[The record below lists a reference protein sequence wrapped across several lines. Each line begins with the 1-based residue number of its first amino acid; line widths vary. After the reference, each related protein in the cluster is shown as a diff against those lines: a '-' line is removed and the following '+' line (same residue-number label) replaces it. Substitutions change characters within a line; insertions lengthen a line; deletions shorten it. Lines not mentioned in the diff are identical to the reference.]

1 MSGFRLTS
9 CVWELTVACCFGGR
23 YCGSA
28 GGRARA
34 DELST
39 AECMDAAEQLADLG
53 CRRVSLIGGEVF
65 LRRDWAQIAGRL
77 TGLGVRVDVITNGY
91 MMSPEVLEQL
101 KQAGVSSVA
110 VSIDGPE
117 DVHDAGRQAGSF
129 KRAMEAVR
137 ALTAAGM
144 PVSVISTLR
153 RDCMGRLE
161 ELYRVLEGSG
171 IAAWQLQAC
180 SPMGSAARGLD
191 WRIDPAEVIA
201 FVMQH
206 RAEAPFMLGAADN
219 VGYFTDE
226 ELRLRGA
233 DGACF
238 QGCRAGISA
247 IGIDSAGNVR
257 GCESLYDERF
267 NEGNL
272 RQRKLRD
279 IWEDPGAFAY
289 NRQFRREMLTGS
301 CARCRMGPWC
311 AGGCRSY
318 NYFVHGKLY
327 ESPAGVSRGLPV
339 IDGEIAEA
347 PPAADEARRFRGSAP
362 VSGPGQPIQPVRTF
376 VSWYS
381 RRRNPSWVPSGFS
394 SRSSTY

>member
-1 MSGFRLTS
+1 M
-9 CVWELTVACCFGGR
+9 
-23 YCGSA
+23 
-28 GGRARA
+28 
-34 DELST
+34 
-39 AECMDAAEQLADLG
+39 
-53 CRRVSLIGGEVF
+53 
-65 LRRDWAQIAGRL
+65 
-77 TGLGVRVDVITNGY
+77 
-91 MMSPEVLEQL
+91 
-101 KQAGVSSVA
+101 A

-137 ALTAAGM
+137 VLTAAGM

-171 IAAWQLQAC
+171 IGAWQLQAC

-201 FVMQH
+201 FVMRH

-272 RQRKLRD
+272 RQRRLRD

-327 ESPAGVSRGLPV
+327 ESPACAGG
-339 IDGEIAEA
+339 AK
-347 PPAADEARRFRGSAP
+347 
-362 VSGPGQPIQPVRTF
+362 
-376 VSWYS
+376 
-381 RRRNPSWVPSGFS
+381 
-394 SRSSTY
+394 

>member
-1 MSGFRLTS
+1 M
-9 CVWELTVACCFGGR
+9 
-23 YCGSA
+23 
-28 GGRARA
+28 
-34 DELST
+34 
-39 AECMDAAEQLADLG
+39 
-53 CRRVSLIGGEVF
+53 
-65 LRRDWAQIAGRL
+65 
-77 TGLGVRVDVITNGY
+77 
-91 MMSPEVLEQL
+91 
-101 KQAGVSSVA
+101 
-110 VSIDGPE
+110 
-117 DVHDAGRQAGSF
+117 
-129 KRAMEAVR
+129 
-137 ALTAAGM
+137 
-144 PVSVISTLR
+144 SVISTLR

-171 IAAWQLQAC
+171 IGAWQLQAC
-180 SPMGSAARGLD
+180 SPMGNAARGLD

-201 FVMQH
+201 FVMRH

-272 RQRKLRD
+272 RQRRLRD

-289 NRQFRREMLTGS
+289 NRQFRREMLTGQ

-311 AGGCRSY
+311 AGGVPVVQLFRAREAVRKSGVCRRGQIRGRQSRPPLRIFY
-318 NYFVHGKLY
+318 RQFACRGRVLPDPKATDRWAGW
-327 ESPAGVSRGLPV
+327 SPRPCGALTAGHPVGRAIRRIPQKKTAAVSRSLFSEMGFIGPCRTP
-339 IDGEIAEA
+339 GTPA
-347 PPAADEARRFRGSAP
+347 PAAGGWAGAGDRPFRTC
-362 VSGPGQPIQPVRTF
+362 RT
-376 VSWYS
+376 
-381 RRRNPSWVPSGFS
+381 
-394 SRSSTY
+394 

>member
-9 CVWELTVACCFGGR
+9 CVWELTLACCFGCR

-39 AECMDAAEQLADLG
+39 AECLDAAEQLADLG

-161 ELYRVLEGSG
+161 ELYRALEGSG

-180 SPMGSAARGLD
+180 SPMGNAARGLD

-201 FVMQH
+201 FVMRH

-272 RQRKLRD
+272 RQRRLRD

-289 NRQFRREMLTGS
+289 NRQIGR
-301 CARCRMGPWC
+301 AH
-311 AGGCRSY
+311 
-318 NYFVHGKLY
+318 V
-327 ESPAGVSRGLPV
+327 
-339 IDGEIAEA
+339 
-347 PPAADEARRFRGSAP
+347 
-362 VSGPGQPIQPVRTF
+362 
-376 VSWYS
+376 
-381 RRRNPSWVPSGFS
+381 
-394 SRSSTY
+394 

>member
-9 CVWELTVACCFGGR
+9 CVWELTLACCFGCR

-91 MMSPEVLEQL
+91 LMSPEVLEQL

-171 IAAWQLQAC
+171 IGAWQLQAC

-272 RQRKLRD
+272 RQRRLRD

-327 ESPAGVSRGLPV
+327 ESPACAGG
-339 IDGEIAEA
+339 AK
-347 PPAADEARRFRGSAP
+347 
-362 VSGPGQPIQPVRTF
+362 
-376 VSWYS
+376 
-381 RRRNPSWVPSGFS
+381 
-394 SRSSTY
+394 

>member
-9 CVWELTVACCFGGR
+9 CVWELTLACCFGCR

-171 IAAWQLQAC
+171 IGAWQLQAC
-180 SPMGSAARGLD
+180 SPMGNAARGLD

-201 FVMQH
+201 FVMRH

-289 NRQFRREMLTGS
+289 NRQFTPELLTGD

-327 ESPAGVSRGLPV
+327 ESPACAGG
-339 IDGEIAEA
+339 AK
-347 PPAADEARRFRGSAP
+347 
-362 VSGPGQPIQPVRTF
+362 
-376 VSWYS
+376 
-381 RRRNPSWVPSGFS
+381 
-394 SRSSTY
+394 

>member
-1 MSGFRLTS
+1 MSGFRLES
-9 CVWELTVACCFGGR
+9 CVWELTLACCFGCR

-34 DELST
+34 DELTT

-91 MMSPEVLEQL
+91 LMSPEVLEQL

-137 ALTAAGM
+137 ALTAVGM

-161 ELYRVLEGSG
+161 ELYR
-171 IAAWQLQAC
+171 
-180 SPMGSAARGLD
+180 GLD

-201 FVMQH
+201 FVMRH

-272 RQRKLRD
+272 RQRRLRD

-327 ESPAGVSRGLPV
+327 ESPACAGG
-339 IDGEIAEA
+339 AK
-347 PPAADEARRFRGSAP
+347 
-362 VSGPGQPIQPVRTF
+362 
-376 VSWYS
+376 
-381 RRRNPSWVPSGFS
+381 
-394 SRSSTY
+394 

>member
-9 CVWELTVACCFGGR
+9 CVWELTLACCFGCR
-23 YCGSA
+23 YCGSG

-39 AECMDAAEQLADLG
+39 AECLDAAEQLADLG

-91 MMSPEVLEQL
+91 LMSPEVLEQL

-171 IAAWQLQAC
+171 IGAWQLQAC
-180 SPMGSAARGLD
+180 SPMGNAARGLD

-201 FVMQH
+201 FVMRH

-327 ESPAGVSRGLPV
+327 ESPACAGG
-339 IDGEIAEA
+339 AK
-347 PPAADEARRFRGSAP
+347 
-362 VSGPGQPIQPVRTF
+362 
-376 VSWYS
+376 
-381 RRRNPSWVPSGFS
+381 
-394 SRSSTY
+394 

>member
-9 CVWELTVACCFGGR
+9 CVWELTLACCFGCR

-91 MMSPEVLEQL
+91 LMSPEVLEQL

-161 ELYRVLEGSG
+161 ELYRV
-171 IAAWQLQAC
+171 A
-180 SPMGSAARGLD
+180 
-191 WRIDPAEVIA
+191 
-201 FVMQH
+201 
-206 RAEAPFMLGAADN
+206 
-219 VGYFTDE
+219 
-226 ELRLRGA
+226 
-233 DGACF
+233 
-238 QGCRAGISA
+238 
-247 IGIDSAGNVR
+247 
-257 GCESLYDERF
+257 
-267 NEGNL
+267 
-272 RQRKLRD
+272 
-279 IWEDPGAFAY
+279 
-289 NRQFRREMLTGS
+289 
-301 CARCRMGPWC
+301 
-311 AGGCRSY
+311 
-318 NYFVHGKLY
+318 
-327 ESPAGVSRGLPV
+327 AGV
-339 IDGEIAEA
+339 
-347 PPAADEARRFRGSAP
+347 RRDLR
-362 VSGPGQPIQPVRTF
+362 
-376 VSWYS
+376 
-381 RRRNPSWVPSGFS
+381 
-394 SRSSTY
+394 

>member
-1 MSGFRLTS
+1 MSNNADKLRQRLEIRKYLVFAGMFLLFLGAIWFIFAPSEEDRRKEEKNAGFNT
-9 CVWELTVACCFGGR
+9 ELPDPRGAGIEGDKIAAYEQADMKRKQAEKMRTLGDFSGISDENSGTRIQLSPDADDKESSLHETGR
-23 YCGSA
+23 REEARFSSVSA
-28 GGRARA
+28 YNDINRTLGNFYESPQEDPEKEA
-34 DELST
+34 LK
-39 AECMDAAEQLADLG
+39 AE
-53 CRRVSLIGGEVF
+53 V
-65 LRRDWAQIAGRL
+65 
-77 TGLGVRVDVITNGY
+77 
-91 MMSPEVLEQL
+91 EQL

-171 IAAWQLQAC
+171 IGAWQLQAC
-180 SPMGSAARGLD
+180 SPMGNAARGLD

-201 FVMQH
+201 FVMRH

-272 RQRKLRD
+272 RQRRLRD

-289 NRQFRREMLTGS
+289 NRQFRREMLTGT

-327 ESPAGVSRGLPV
+327 ESPACAGG
-339 IDGEIAEA
+339 AK
-347 PPAADEARRFRGSAP
+347 
-362 VSGPGQPIQPVRTF
+362 
-376 VSWYS
+376 
-381 RRRNPSWVPSGFS
+381 
-394 SRSSTY
+394 